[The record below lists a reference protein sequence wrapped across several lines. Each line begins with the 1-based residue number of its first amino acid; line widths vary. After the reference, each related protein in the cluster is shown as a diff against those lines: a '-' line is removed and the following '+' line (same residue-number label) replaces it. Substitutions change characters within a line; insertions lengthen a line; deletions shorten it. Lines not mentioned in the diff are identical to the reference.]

1 MDLGRLL
8 AKLVELPPLPPTAR
22 FAVAVA
28 QWNPSVTNRLLDGAL
43 GKFAECGVDSQRV
56 DVVRVP
62 GSWELPVAVQLLAHR
77 KLYVALIA
85 LGAVIKGETTHD
97 EFINRGVSEGLMRI
111 ALEHR
116 LPVLCGVLTC
126 QSMEQALQR
135 AGGAVGD
142 KGAECAEGAIEMAR
156 LAGAI
161 AGLD

>member
-1 MDLGRLL
+1 M
-8 AKLVELPPLPPTAR
+8 
-22 FAVAVA
+22 A
-28 QWNPSVTNRLLDGAL
+28 QWNPSVTARLLDGAL
-43 GKFAECGVDSQRV
+43 AKFAELGVESRRV

-62 GSWELPVAVQLLAHR
+62 GSWELPIAVQLLAER
-77 KLYVALIA
+77 DLYAAVIA

-97 EFINRGVSEGLMRI
+97 QFINQGVSEGLMRI
-111 ALEHR
+111 ALEYR
-116 LPVLCGVLTC
+116 LPVMCGVLTC

-161 AGLD
+161 AARI